1 MLKLVRRVSAKRIS
15 TTIPVEFY
23 IIFSNKL
30 ENQFMSFSQK
40 DNSKKIYTIDEIKD
54 KMAKYCLYQDRC
66 HWEVEKK
73 LREFDLIPEAKD
85 EIIFKLLHYGFLNE
99 ERFVHNFVRGKVNQ
113 KLWGKNRLK
122 QELKLRQI
130 DSKLIDT
137 ALKEEIDPEKY
148 WNNLVKLSQKK
159 YDALYSE
166 RDSFK
171 KINKIKSFLAYKGY
185 EFDLINE
192 AIVLLNIK

>member
-1 MLKLVRRVSAKRIS
+1 
-15 TTIPVEFY
+15 
-23 IIFSNKL
+23 
-30 ENQFMSFSQK
+30 MSFSQK

-192 AIVLLNIK
+192 AIALLNIK

>member
-1 MLKLVRRVSAKRIS
+1 
-15 TTIPVEFY
+15 
-23 IIFSNKL
+23 
-30 ENQFMSFSQK
+30 MSFSQK

>member
-1 MLKLVRRVSAKRIS
+1 
-15 TTIPVEFY
+15 
-23 IIFSNKL
+23 
-30 ENQFMSFSQK
+30 MSFSQK
-40 DNSKKIYTIDEIKD
+40 DNSKKIYTVDEIKD

-73 LREFDLIPEAKD
+73 LRDFDLIPEAKD

-130 DSKLIDT
+130 DSKLVIGT
-137 ALKEEIDPEKY
+137 IP
-148 WNNLVKLSQKK
+148 
-159 YDALYSE
+159 
-166 RDSFK
+166 
-171 KINKIKSFLAYKGY
+171 
-185 EFDLINE
+185 
-192 AIVLLNIK
+192 

>member
-1 MLKLVRRVSAKRIS
+1 
-15 TTIPVEFY
+15 
-23 IIFSNKL
+23 
-30 ENQFMSFSQK
+30 MSFSPK

-73 LREFDLIPEAKD
+73 LHDFDLIPEAKD
-85 EIIFKLLHYGFLNE
+85 EIMYKLIHYGFLNE
-99 ERFVHNFVRGKVNQ
+99 ERFAFHFVRGKVNQ
-113 KLWGKNRLK
+113 KMWGRNRLK

-130 DSKLIDT
+130 DQKLIEK
-137 ALKEEIDPEKY
+137 AFKEEIDPEKY
-148 WNNLVKLSQKK
+148 WDNLVKLSQKK

-192 AIVLLNIK
+192 AVALLGIKI

>member
-1 MLKLVRRVSAKRIS
+1 
-15 TTIPVEFY
+15 
-23 IIFSNKL
+23 
-30 ENQFMSFSQK
+30 MSFSQK

-73 LREFDLIPEAKD
+73 LREFNLIPEAKD

-137 ALKEEIDPEKY
+137 ALKEEIDTEKY

-192 AIVLLNIK
+192 AIALLNIK